1 MRSAFWKFVYLASA
15 AVITVQRGVFGFAN
29 DYAIFRGSFWNL
41 LHGRDLYA
49 LHPEQATDL
58 FKYSPTFAALFAP
71 LSVLPFTAGL
81 FIWNLGSALLFVY
94 AALRLLQPPKSD
106 LLLAIAL
113 LPMIRNVQSAQSNT
127 LVAALIVLA
136 FVALENARYWRGAAS
151 IALAACIKIFPVA
164 ALSLAIPRR
173 NRLRVLLAFFVTGI
187 LLLLVPL
194 LFTSPGL
201 LRSAYQSWGA
211 LEQRE
216 AADYGISAMGLLHEW
231 AGFNGPPWI
240 IQLAGTVLLLLP
252 LAYRWKSWEGSLDLR
267 LRFLASLL
275 VYCVLFNH
283 KAESQSYIIA
293 FTGLGVWYAISQRSP
308 AHHILLGAAIIFGSL
323 ISMDITP
330 DVIKASVPQL
340 ARKAL
345 PFLAVWVMMQVEL
358 MLPAPSP
365 AKVGQRDVAPRE
377 TLPDN
382 A

>member
-1 MRSAFWKFVYLASA
+1 MSPTFWKFVYLASA
-15 AVITVQRGVFGFAN
+15 GIITVQRGVFAFAN
-29 DYAIFRGSFWNL
+29 DYAIFRNSFWNL

-71 LSVLPFTAGL
+71 LSVLPFMVGL
-81 FIWNLGSALLFVY
+81 FIWNIGSALLFVY
-94 AALRLLQPPKSD
+94 ASLRLLPSPKSD

-113 LPMIRNVQSAQSNT
+113 LPMMRNVQSAQSNT
-127 LVAALIVLA
+127 LIAALIVLG
-136 FVALENARYWRGAAS
+136 FVALENGRYWRGAAT
-151 IALAACIKIFPVA
+151 IALAAYIKIFPVA

-173 NRLRVLLAFFVTGI
+173 NRLRVLFAFSVTGI
-187 LLLLVPL
+187 LLLLLPL

-211 LEQRE
+211 LQQRE
-216 AADYGISAMGLLHEW
+216 AGDYGVSSMGLLHEW

-240 IQLAGTVLLLLP
+240 VQLVGTVLLLMP
-252 LAYRWKSWEGSLDLR
+252 LAYHWKNWEGSLDFR

-275 VYCVLFNH
+275 VYFVLFNH

-308 AHHILLGAAIIFGSL
+308 VHHILLGAAIFLGSV
-323 ISMDITP
+323 ISMDVTP
-330 DVIKASVPQL
+330 HVLKASLPQL

-358 MLPAPSP
+358 MLVAPSP
-365 AKVGQRDVAPRE
+365 AKTREPDIASRE

-382 A
+382 G